1 MASDDLII
9 EVAGSSSLAQPARQA
24 LEECMKTYGE
34 DVLREAGRLEA
45 SLHVG
50 GGDPMITNSMIQE
63 ANLLGRRG
71 HIQRRTPKSKHTF
84 QLVSYAAAV
93 VAGVFA
99 GDIEKATG
107 AIGFAV
113 SATVGIVAFFL
124 GRNDG

>member
-1 MASDDLII
+1 VASDDLTI
-9 EVAGSSSLAQPARQA
+9 EVAGSSSLAPPARQA
-24 LEECMKTYGE
+24 LEECMKAYGE

-50 GGDPMITNSMIQE
+50 GGAPMITNSMVQE
-63 ANLLGRRG
+63 ADLLGRRG
-71 HIQRRTPKSKHTF
+71 HIQRPTPKFKHAM

-99 GDIEKATG
+99 GSMDTATG
-107 AIGFAV
+107 SIGFAV
-113 SATVGIVAFFL
+113 SATTGIIAFFL

>member
-1 MASDDLII
+1 MASDDLTI
-9 EVAGSSSLAQPARQA
+9 EVSGSSSLADPARQA
-24 LEECMKTYGE
+24 LEECMKAYGE
-34 DVLREAGRLEA
+34 DVLREASRLEE

-50 GGDPMITNSMIQE
+50 SGAPMITNSMIQE

-71 HIQRRTPKSKHTF
+71 HIQRRVPKLKHTM

-99 GDIEKATG
+99 GDLDKATG
-107 AIGFAV
+107 SIGFAV
-113 SATVGIVAFFL
+113 SATIGIAAFVL